1 QRRHRGQRLRPR
13 IRRGMWLRGHNEGPA
28 GAGPSPYSPA
38 LLIGQVLDGQCL
50 TARPIGTNFV
60 RVFLPPLAVVFPY
73 PLSVGF
79 AVLAVV
85 LQPLLSVSSP
95 PQAGGL
101 RMARLAPGVPAVPV
115 ALVLGEVL
123 EWFDLTALG
132 AFPQTVGAK
141 ALCFGRSPLT
151 QRAQLLTPPLLVVV
165 ASAQPFAH
173 NRLIAALEAACAH
186 CFLGRSPLT
195 QRAQLLTP
203 PLLVVVAS
211 AQPFAHNRLIAS
223 LEAACA
229 HSLSSIKESG
239 DFCVDRGPSG
249 LGHTAQAR
257 GTVRSAAVVPDLVDP
272 LAGDSGGLGE
282 RGG

>member
-1 QRRHRGQRLRPR
+1 
-13 IRRGMWLRGHNEGPA
+13 
-28 GAGPSPYSPA
+28 
-38 LLIGQVLDGQCL
+38 
-50 TARPIGTNFV
+50 
-60 RVFLPPLAVVFPY
+60 
-73 PLSVGF
+73 
-79 AVLAVV
+79 
-85 LQPLLSVSSP
+85 
-95 PQAGGL
+95 
-101 RMARLAPGVPAVPV
+101 MARLAPGVPAVPV

-173 NRLIAALEAACAH
+173 NRLIA
-186 CFLGRSPLT
+186 
-195 QRAQLLTP
+195 
-203 PLLVVVAS
+203 
-211 AQPFAHNRLIAS
+211 S

-229 HSLSSIKESG
+229 HSLSSITQSG